1 MVLFIHALSLAGHW
15 ISVRRGDMRWYE
27 KVQALGLQR
36 YSFSPIK
43 VVLLS
48 VASER
53 NQRPIRLAR
62 SSDTCQF

>member
-1 MVLFIHALSLAGHW
+1 MVLFIRALSLAGHW
-15 ISVRRGDMRWYE
+15 ISVRRGDMLCYE
-27 KVQALGLQR
+27 QVQALGLQR